1 MATYKSN
8 AGAILQPGNQIN
20 RLSGYNVEG
29 VYGWPGVEAFELIG
43 YVKISNLAADKAS
56 FKSFDII
63 VPSPDR
69 RPDDRVRDNR
79 TSLVVNASTARP
91 AYVVG
96 ASIAVAQDYTVVGF
110 PADPVTANIGGTGSE
125 LLMLAPNNGGAP
137 FGIPS
142 PQLNG
147 LAAATSSITASTT
160 SIGIP
165 PVSFTGFAQG
175 LSGTTSAGLPFVS
188 SVTGT
193 IVAADL
199 ANSMM
204 YKVTS
209 DTTFKVFNTTAITS
223 TTVNGAGIFISA
235 DDSAAGRA
243 GYLVCRVNYIRPQS
257 AVAWRDIE
265 EKIDFASQVGGDD
278 SSG

>member
-96 ASIAVAQDYTVVGF
+96 ASIAVAQDYTVSGF
-110 PADPVTANIGGTGSE
+110 PADPVTANIGGTTSE
-125 LLMLAPNNGGAP
+125 LLVLGPNNGGVP
-137 FGIPS
+137 LGIPS

-147 LAAATSSITASTT
+147 LAAATSSITAAS
-160 SIGIP
+160 SL
-165 PVSFTGFAQG
+165 FTQG

-265 EKIDFASQVGGDD
+265 DKIDFASQVGGDD
-278 SSG
+278 I

>member
-79 TSLVVNASTARP
+79 TSLVVNASSARP

-96 ASIAVAQDYTVVGF
+96 ASIAVAQDYTVTGF
-110 PADPVTANIGGTGSE
+110 PADPVTANIGGTTSE
-125 LLMLAPNNGGAP
+125 LLVLGPNNGGVP
-137 FGIPS
+137 LGIPS

-147 LAAATSSITASTT
+147 LAAATSSITAAS
-160 SIGIP
+160 SL
-165 PVSFTGFAQG
+165 FTQG

-265 EKIDFASQVGGDD
+265 DKIDFASQVGGDD
-278 SSG
+278 I

>member
-79 TSLVVNASTARP
+79 TSLVVNASSARP

-96 ASIAVAQDYTVVGF
+96 ASIAVAQDYTVSGF
-110 PADPVTANIGGTGSE
+110 PADPVTANIGGTTSE
-125 LLMLAPNNGGAP
+125 LLVLGPNNGGVP
-137 FGIPS
+137 LGIPS

-147 LAAATSSITASTT
+147 LAAATSSITAAS
-160 SIGIP
+160 SL
-165 PVSFTGFAQG
+165 FTQG

-188 SVTGT
+188 RVTGT

-209 DTTFKVFNTTAITS
+209 DTTFRVFNTTAITS
-223 TTVNGAGIFISA
+223 TTVNGAGVFISA
-235 DDSAAGRA
+235 DDSAAGKA
-243 GYLVCRVNYIRPQS
+243 GYLVCRVNYIRPQA
-257 AVAWRDIE
+257 AVSWRDIE

-278 SSG
+278 I

>member
-8 AGAILQPGNQIN
+8 AGSILQPGNQIN

-96 ASIAVAQDYTVVGF
+96 ASIAVAQDYTVAGF
-110 PADPVTANIGGTGSE
+110 PADPTTANIGGTTSE
-125 LLMLAPNNGGAP
+125 LLVLGPNNGGVP
-137 FGIPS
+137 LGIPS

-147 LAAATSSITASTT
+147 LAAATSSITAAS
-160 SIGIP
+160 SL
-165 PVSFTGFAQG
+165 FTQG
-175 LSGTTSAGLPFVS
+175 LSGTTAAGLPFVS

-235 DDSAAGRA
+235 DDSAAGKA
-243 GYLVCRVNYIRPQS
+243 GYLVCRVNYIRPQA
-257 AVAWRDIE
+257 AVSWRDIE
-265 EKIDFASQVGGDD
+265 DKIDFASQVGGDD
-278 SSG
+278 I

>member
-79 TSLVVNASTARP
+79 TSLVVNASSARP

-96 ASIAVAQDYTVVGF
+96 ASIAVAQDYTVTGF
-110 PADPVTANIGGTGSE
+110 PADPVTANIGGTTSE
-125 LLMLAPNNGGAP
+125 LLVLGPNNGGVP

-147 LAAATSSITASTT
+147 LAAATSSITAAS
-160 SIGIP
+160 SL
-165 PVSFTGFAQG
+165 FTQG

-278 SSG
+278 I

>member
-20 RLSGYNVEG
+20 RLSGFNVEG
-29 VYGWPGVEAFELIG
+29 VYGWPGVEAYELIG
-43 YVKISNLAADKAS
+43 YVKVDNLAAAKAN
-56 FKSFDII
+56 FKSFDIT

-91 AYVVG
+91 SYIIG
-96 ASIAVAQDYTVVGF
+96 ASIAVAQDYTVAGF
-110 PADPVTANIGGTGSE
+110 PADPVTADILGTGTQ
-125 LLMLAPNNGGAP
+125 LLMLAPNNGGVP
-137 FGIPS
+137 FGVPS

-147 LAAATSSITASTT
+147 LAAATSSIT
-160 SIGIP
+160 G
-165 PVSFTGFAQG
+165 VSGTFAQG
-175 LSGTTSAGLPFVS
+175 LGGITTAGLPFPTT
-188 SVTGT
+188 VTST
-193 IVAADL
+193 IVAGDL

-204 YKVTS
+204 YRVTG

-223 TTVNGAGIFISA
+223 TTVNGDGIFISQA
-235 DDSAAGRA
+235 DSDAGRA
-243 GYLVCRVNYIRPQS
+243 GYLVCRVNYIRPQA

-265 EKIDFASQVGGDD
+265 DKIDFASQVGGSD
-278 SSG
+278 S

>member
-79 TSLVVNASTARP
+79 TSLVVNASSARP

-96 ASIAVAQDYTVVGF
+96 ASIAVAQDYTVTGF
-110 PADPVTANIGGTGSE
+110 PADPVTANIGGTTSE
-125 LLMLAPNNGGAP
+125 LLVLGPNNGGVP

-147 LAAATSSITASTT
+147 LAAATSSITAAS
-160 SIGIP
+160 SL
-165 PVSFTGFAQG
+165 FTQG

-209 DTTFKVFNTTAITS
+209 DTTFRVFNTTAITS
-223 TTVNGAGIFISA
+223 TTVNGAGVFISA

-265 EKIDFASQVGGDD
+265 DKIDFASQVGGDD
-278 SSG
+278 T

>member
-1 MATYKSN
+1 
-8 AGAILQPGNQIN
+8 
-20 RLSGYNVEG
+20 VEG

-79 TSLVVNASTARP
+79 TSLVVNASSARP

-96 ASIAVAQDYTVVGF
+96 ASIAVAQDFTVSGF
-110 PADPVTANIGGTGSE
+110 PADPVTANIGGTSTE
-125 LLMLAPNNGGAP
+125 LLVLGPNNSGAP
-137 FGIPS
+137 FGVPAT
-142 PQLNG
+142 QLNG
-147 LAAATSSITASTT
+147 LAAATSSITAASSLFTQGTGATT
-160 SIGIP
+160 
-165 PVSFTGFAQG
+165 A
-175 LSGTTSAGLPFVS
+175 AGLPFVS

-204 YKVTS
+204 YKVTA
-209 DTTFKVFNTTAITS
+209 DTTFRVFNTTAITS
-223 TTVNGAGIFISA
+223 TSVNGSGVFISA

-243 GYLVCRVNYIRPQS
+243 GYLVCRINYIRPQA
-257 AVAWRDIE
+257 AVSWRDIDD
-265 EKIDFASQVGGDD
+265 KIDFASQVGGDD
-278 SSG
+278 I

>member
-79 TSLVVNASTARP
+79 TSLVVNASSARP

-96 ASIAVAQDYTVVGF
+96 ASIAVAQDYTVTGF
-110 PADPVTANIGGTGSE
+110 PADPVTANIGGTTSE
-125 LLMLAPNNGGAP
+125 LLVLGPNNGGVP

-147 LAAATSSITASTT
+147 LAAATSSITAAS
-160 SIGIP
+160 SL
-165 PVSFTGFAQG
+165 FTQG

-209 DTTFKVFNTTAITS
+209 DTTFRVFNTTAITS
-223 TTVNGAGIFISA
+223 TTVNGAGVFISA

-278 SSG
+278 I

>member
-96 ASIAVAQDYTVVGF
+96 ASIAVAQDYTVTGF
-110 PADPVTANIGGTGSE
+110 PADPVTANIGGTTSE
-125 LLMLAPNNGGAP
+125 LLVLGPNNGGVP
-137 FGIPS
+137 LGIPS

-147 LAAATSSITASTT
+147 LAAATSSITAAS
-160 SIGIP
+160 SL
-165 PVSFTGFAQG
+165 FTQG
-175 LSGTTSAGLPFVS
+175 LSGTTAAGLPFVS

-209 DTTFKVFNTTAITS
+209 DTTFRVFNTTAITS
-223 TTVNGAGIFISA
+223 TTVNGGGIFISA
-235 DDSAAGRA
+235 DDAAAGRA
-243 GYLVCRVNYIRPQS
+243 GYLVCRVNYIRPQA
-257 AVAWRDIE
+257 AVSWRDIE

-278 SSG
+278 I

>member
-96 ASIAVAQDYTVVGF
+96 ASIAVAQDYTVTGF
-110 PADPVTANIGGTGSE
+110 PADPVTANIGGTTSE
-125 LLMLAPNNGGAP
+125 LLVLGPNNGGVP
-137 FGIPS
+137 LGIPS

-147 LAAATSSITASTT
+147 LAAATSSITAAS
-160 SIGIP
+160 SL
-165 PVSFTGFAQG
+165 FTQG
-175 LSGTTSAGLPFVS
+175 LSGTTAAGLPFVS

-209 DTTFKVFNTTAITS
+209 DTTFRVFNTTAITS

-235 DDSAAGRA
+235 DDSAAGKA

-278 SSG
+278 I

>member
-20 RLSGYNVEG
+20 RLSGYNAEG
-29 VYGWPGVEAFELIG
+29 VYGWPGVEAFEVIG

-56 FKSFDII
+56 YKSFDIT

-79 TSLVVNASTARP
+79 TSLVVPASSARP
-91 AYVVG
+91 SYIVG
-96 ASIAVAQDYTVVGF
+96 ASIAVAQDYNTVGF
-110 PADPVTANIGGTGSE
+110 PADPVTTDIGGTSTE
-125 LLMLAPNNGGAP
+125 LLVLGPNNGGVP

-142 PQLNG
+142 AQANG
-147 LAAATSSITASTT
+147 LAAATSSITAT
-160 SIGIP
+160 S
-165 PVSFTGFAQG
+165 SLFAQG
-175 LSGTTSAGLPFVS
+175 LSGITAAGLPFPT
-188 SVTGT
+188 SVTTGG

-204 YKVTS
+204 YKVTA

-223 TTVNGAGIFISA
+223 TSVNGSGVFISQ
-235 DDSAAGRA
+235 AASDAGLA
-243 GYLVCRVNYIRPQS
+243 GYLVCRVNYIRPQAAAS
-257 AVAWRDIE
+257 WRDIE
-265 EKIDFASQVGGDD
+265 GLIDFASQVGGNDA
-278 SSG
+278 

>member
-8 AGAILQPGNQIN
+8 AGSILQPGNQVN
-20 RLSGYNVEG
+20 RLSGFNVEG

-96 ASIAVAQDYTVVGF
+96 ASIAVAQDYTVAGF
-110 PADPVTANIGGTGSE
+110 PADPTTANIGGTTSE
-125 LLMLAPNNGGAP
+125 LLVLGPNNGGVP
-137 FGIPS
+137 LGIPS

-147 LAAATSSITASTT
+147 LAAATSSITAAS
-160 SIGIP
+160 SL
-165 PVSFTGFAQG
+165 FTQG
-175 LSGTTSAGLPFVS
+175 LSGTTAAGLPFVS

-204 YKVTS
+204 YKVTT

-235 DDSAAGRA
+235 DDSAAGKA
-243 GYLVCRVNYIRPQS
+243 GYLVCRVNYIRPQA
-257 AVAWRDIE
+257 AVSWRDIE
-265 EKIDFASQVGGDD
+265 DKIDFASQVGGDD
-278 SSG
+278 I

>member
-8 AGAILQPGNQIN
+8 AGSILQPGNQIN

-79 TSLVVNASTARP
+79 TSLVVNASSARP

-96 ASIAVAQDYTVVGF
+96 ASIAVAQDYTVAGF
-110 PADPVTANIGGTGSE
+110 PADPVTANIGGTTSE
-125 LLMLAPNNGGAP
+125 LLVLGPNNGGVP
-137 FGIPS
+137 LGIPS

-147 LAAATSSITASTT
+147 LAAATSSITAAS
-160 SIGIP
+160 SL
-165 PVSFTGFAQG
+165 FTQG

-223 TTVNGAGIFISA
+223 TTVNGAGVFISA

-265 EKIDFASQVGGDD
+265 DKIDFASQVGGDD
-278 SSG
+278 I